1 MAVKKAVKLEP
12 KFTGRQLILS
22 ERFEEY
28 RDVAAAVLDEEKLY
42 NLVEVE
48 DAIDKYLKGK
58 VN

>member
-1 MAVKKAVKLEP
+1 MTAKKAVKLEP
-12 KFTGRQLILS
+12 KYTRRQIITS

-28 RDVAAAVLDEEKLY
+28 RDVAAAVLDEDRLY
-42 NLVEVE
+42 NLDEVE